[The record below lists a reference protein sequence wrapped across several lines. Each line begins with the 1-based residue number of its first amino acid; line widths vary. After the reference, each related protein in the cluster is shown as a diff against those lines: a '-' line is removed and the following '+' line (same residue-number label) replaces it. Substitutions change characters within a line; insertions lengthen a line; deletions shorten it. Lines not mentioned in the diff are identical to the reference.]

1 MSDKEHTP
9 EHEEQQQ
16 NETASTPKEVPTEP
30 ADQLV
35 ETPEDQS
42 DLEKSIVA
50 EREDKSEKK
59 DTSVISES
67 DDEDETPQQN
77 PTTAKGTNKA
87 VSVEEANDTAHEDAM
102 VEESEKPS
110 ESSSTSKN
118 SEDDTDHEDAMV
130 AEASSKT
137 PRDAQEE
144 VDNAVAEDSEDES
157 TGERHNIEK
166 KNYEELSQEDLV
178 KELETLL
185 KNEKVQAIKEHVDEI
200 RTEFNNK
207 FDEESEQKK
216 EEFLEEGGNII
227 DFHYVT
233 PIKKKF
239 DSVYFDYREKRN
251 NHYKQLK
258 RDLTENLKKREAIIE
273 ELKNMIGVGND
284 MHSNFNDFKKLQERW
299 RQAGP
304 IPRDKYNLVWNN
316 YHHHVEN
323 FYDFLHLDREFR
335 DLDFKHNLEQKLKVI
350 SRAEELAKETN
361 VNRAFREL
369 QMLHKMWKEDIGP
382 VAKEHRDVIW
392 DKFSALTKTI
402 HDNRQAHY
410 SELEKDFEKNLEKK
424 NEIISQIAEIA
435 NDEVKSHG
443 SVQKKI
449 KKVEALRE
457 AFFKAGKVPREK
469 NQDTWD
475 RFKKTVRQFN
485 RNKNA
490 FYKNQKQEQ
499 YDNLEK
505 KKELI
510 KIAEDNKDSDDFK
523 TVTPLMKKIQ
533 NDWKKIGHVPRK
545 DSDKIWK
552 QFKTTCNHYFDNMH
566 KERKAENAELFEA
579 FDKKKEMLDQVKELK
594 LEGSPE
600 EKLKIIK
607 DQIEAWKALGQVP
620 HNKRFIEGKFNKALD
635 DLFGDLDI
643 SRKKQEMLKYE
654 SRLQALEDANDDRSI
669 EKESYFIRKKVDETT
684 AEIAQLENN
693 LGFFQHV
700 PDDNPMVQDVHK
712 NINKHKEEL
721 EMWKAKLK
729 KLRQL

>member
-1 MSDKEHTP
+1 
-9 EHEEQQQ
+9 
-16 NETASTPKEVPTEP
+16 
-30 ADQLV
+30 
-35 ETPEDQS
+35 
-42 DLEKSIVA
+42 
-50 EREDKSEKK
+50 
-59 DTSVISES
+59 
-67 DDEDETPQQN
+67 
-77 PTTAKGTNKA
+77 
-87 VSVEEANDTAHEDAM
+87 
-102 VEESEKPS
+102 
-110 ESSSTSKN
+110 
-118 SEDDTDHEDAMV
+118 
-130 AEASSKT
+130 
-137 PRDAQEE
+137 
-144 VDNAVAEDSEDES
+144 
-157 TGERHNIEK
+157 
-166 KNYEELSQEDLV
+166 
-178 KELETLL
+178 
-185 KNEKVQAIKEHVDEI
+185 
-200 RTEFNNK
+200 
-207 FDEESEQKK
+207 
-216 EEFLEEGGNII
+216 
-227 DFHYVT
+227 
-233 PIKKKF
+233 
-239 DSVYFDYREKRN
+239 
-251 NHYKQLK
+251 
-258 RDLTENLKKREAIIE
+258 LKKT
-273 ELKNMIGVGND
+273 
-284 MHSNFNDFKKLQERW
+284 W
-299 RQAGP
+299 R
-304 IPRDKYNLVWNN
+304 
-316 YHHHVEN
+316 
-323 FYDFLHLDREFR
+323 
-335 DLDFKHNLEQKLKVI
+335 
-350 SRAEELAKETN
+350 
-361 VNRAFREL
+361 
-369 QMLHKMWKEDIGP
+369 
-382 VAKEHRDVIW
+382 
-392 DKFSALTKTI
+392 
-402 HDNRQAHY
+402 
-410 SELEKDFEKNLEKK
+410 KK
-424 NEIISQIAEIA
+424 NEIIAQIAEIA

-552 QFKTTCNHYFDNMH
+552 QFKTACNHYFDNMH